1 MIAPSYNYRNQESA
15 VPIDW
20 RSSCPSATA
29 GRYGIPTDLQR
40 TGKLLLDERLSFLA
54 QELQQMVP
62 HLADF
67 LDAQGVDHQFWVC

>member
-1 MIAPSYNYRNQESA
+1 MTAPSFNYRNQESV

-20 RSSCPSATA
+20 RSSCPTATA
-29 GRYGIPTDLQR
+29 GRYGIPTHPQR
-40 TGKLLLDERLSFLA
+40 CKLLLDERLSFLA